1 MSDIN
6 TTGTVSISQDYT
18 NNYRNQM
25 QESLIDAI
33 NILYKGA
40 VAKEN
45 ISKTLECIISDA
57 SERDKGIYKV
67 DYMKNI
73 FEVSCPLSTLY
84 DVGDAV
90 FVLVPDGDF
99 SKTKIIVGSAEGNTG
114 GSSGTDVEANPTGT
128 ATDILEKLRVG
139 TTIYSVEGGS
149 TDVVTDVK
157 VNGASVVGSDHVA
170 RISAV
175 TQAQLENALETK
187 ADATDLTDL
196 EETVNDLITTV
207 SGKANQSSLEALT
220 TIVRTKANSADV
232 NAALNLKAN
241 QSDLNDLTTI
251 VDSKANQNEVTAI
264 KDGAIIDS
272 FGDVENAL
280 TSKQDTLAFDNVPTQ
295 NSNNPVTS
303 GGIYSALINKVN
315 SDDIGT
321 AAEKDYIDSVTK
333 NSTDLVTSGAV
344 YTAIDN
350 LPEPMVF
357 KGSLGTGG
365 TVTTLPVDGSATIG
379 DTYKVITAGTY
390 VSQTAKVGDTF
401 ICDSKTSSANT
412 WVLIPSGD
420 EPSGTVTSVTLKATS
435 PIAIDS
441 SSAITTSGT
450 RTLSHANS
458 GATAGSYGDSGNQTP
473 GYGSTFKVPY
483 VTVNATGHVTAI
495 SEHTV
500 KIPASDNTNTTYA
513 AGTGTTITG
522 SNNAINVTYGSAANT
537 ACQGN
542 DSRLSNARQVA
553 DNVLTNQ
560 DLNSVMTPGFYS
572 AGGGNSVSNKPSG
585 VDHFGLLVI
594 HGASG
599 QHYIQIIYAPGV
611 SKSYR
616 RFCTGGTTSW
626 SSWTEEKITDNNTT
640 YTFANGTNGFKV
652 TPSGGSAQTVS
663 VTPSFTVTTGDSNG
677 QVKVNGTNASVKG
690 LGSAAYTSNDNIVY
704 KNTDIPEGS
713 ANLSATATTH
723 KITTYRNGLT
733 IPYQMDNTNDGG
745 IIRCRGTSE
754 SNCIFEMGTWDDS
767 GGGET
772 IQFNYY
778 PTTSQVTPT
787 YSVEVP
793 KKSGTIALTSD
804 IKTYTA
810 ATATPGAIAASGS
823 AGSSTNYARQ
833 DHTHAIT
840 VATGDS
846 NGQVKIAGQNASVK
860 GLGSAAYTAS
870 TAYAA
875 ASHTHN
881 YAGSSSAGGAANS
894 LANFKVTN
902 NTNLGIDDPGSNA
915 IGYVSG
921 LTKAAWNYQQTDGA
935 LYTQRYSDKWIV
947 EMFQDYRTGQVSVR
961 GKNNGTWQGW
971 RNILDSS
978 NYASYVTPAGIGA
991 APASHTHTISQ
1002 VTWGPGQN
1010 LTTSATAN
1018 GQEWSID
1025 LTPGSYTGTYFHVWS
1040 SKNSKSI
1047 LCCYP
1052 DDNSVTIPNGSLNV
1066 SGTIKQNGTA
1076 VSLNGHTHSYL
1087 PLSGGTMTGQILT
1100 SFKSAVAMGSRQA
1113 DATTIENLC
1122 SELRYSSGC
1131 AGSVSIS
1138 AAYTKNN
1145 ITIPAG
1151 WYNYLWMPH
1160 RSGGSSGSASGD
1172 NCNYGSLLLS
1182 GMTLSG
1188 CYMIRYSSSAISEL
1202 KNLYANTTYTASTTS
1217 VGSASAGTA
1226 IAADDITAWS
1236 AGTMTSASYSK
1247 GVLTITNG
1255 SAPSLSYTARSI
1267 PNISVSNK
1275 TVVTGITAN

>member
-114 GSSGTDVEANPTGT
+114 GSSGTDVEANPAGT

-241 QSDLNDLTTI
+241 QSDLNDLATI
-251 VDSKANQNEVTAI
+251 VDSKANQSEVTAI

-321 AAEKDYIDSVTK
+321 AAAKDYIGSVTK

-365 TVTTLPVDGSATIG
+365 TITTLPVDGSATIG

-401 ICDSKTSSANT
+401 ICDSKTTSANT

-420 EPSGTVTSVTLKATS
+420 EPSGTVTSITLKATS

-450 RTLSHANS
+450 RTLSHAVS

-483 VTVNATGHVTAI
+483 VTVNATGHVTDI

-500 KIPASDNTNTTYA
+500 KIPASDNTNTTY
-513 AGTGTTITG
+513 
-522 SNNAINVTYGSAANT
+522 
-537 ACQGN
+537 
-542 DSRLSNARQVA
+542 
-553 DNVLTNQ
+553 
-560 DLNSVMTPGFYS
+560 
-572 AGGGNSVSNKPSG
+572 
-585 VDHFGLLVI
+585 
-594 HGASG
+594 
-599 QHYIQIIYAPGV
+599 
-611 SKSYR
+611 
-616 RFCTGGTTSW
+616 
-626 SSWTEEKITDNNTT
+626 
-640 YTFANGTNGFKV
+640 TFANGTNQFTV
-652 TPSGGSAQTVS
+652 TPSGGSAQTVK
-663 VTPSFTVTTGDSNG
+663 VTPDDTTKLPLAGGNMTGNIGYTGSKSTSSMIKFMNNTSDAYGNG
-677 QVKVNGTNASVKG
+677 ICVGG
-690 LGSAAYTSNDNIVY
+690 G
-704 KNTDIPEGS
+704 G
-713 ANLSATATTH
+713 AT
-723 KITTYRNGLT
+723 
-733 IPYQMDNTNDGG
+733 
-745 IIRCRGTSE
+745 II
-754 SNCIFEMGTWDDS
+754 
-767 GGGET
+767 GGGE
-772 IQFNYY
+772 
-778 PTTSQVTPT
+778 SSDVMAGQVNAGNEILYLGNDGDVNIFTNLQNGWDSRKT
-787 YSVEVP
+787 FTFSANGNVTFAGSFTANSIDAT
-793 KKSGTIALTSD
+793 KLSGTIPSGCYTD
-804 IKTYTA
+804 TKYTA
-810 ATATPGAIAASGS
+810 ATAAPGAIAASGS
-823 AGSSTNYARQ
+823 AGTSTNYARQ
-833 DHTHAIT
+833 DHTHGIA

-846 NGQVKIAGQNASVK
+846 NGQVKIAGQNVSVK
-860 GLGSAAYTAS
+860 GLGSNAYNS
-870 TAYAA
+870 T
-875 ASHTHN
+875 
-881 YAGSSSAGGAANS
+881 
-894 LANFKVTN
+894 
-902 NTNLGIDDPGSNA
+902 
-915 IGYVSG
+915 
-921 LTKAAWNYQQTDGA
+921 
-935 LYTQRYSDKWIV
+935 
-947 EMFQDYRTGQVSVR
+947 
-961 GKNNGTWQGW
+961 
-971 RNILDSS
+971 
-978 NYASYVTPAGIGA
+978 
-991 APASHTHTISQ
+991 
-1002 VTWGPGQN
+1002 
-1010 LTTSATAN
+1010 
-1018 GQEWSID
+1018 
-1025 LTPGSYTGTYFHVWS
+1025 
-1040 SKNSKSI
+1040 
-1047 LCCYP
+1047 
-1052 DDNSVTIPNGSLNV
+1052 
-1066 SGTIKQNGTA
+1066 
-1076 VSLNGHTHSYL
+1076 SYL
-1087 PLSGGTMTGQILT
+1087 PLAGGTMTGTLITTPNDVNINFRNHSSYYCTASYQTSGNEALVFATKNAVTSFMFVNGEDSVTNHGDSRWRSITPGLQIKNNCVSINKLIDTGVTPSYTFEVNGTQYVSGALTTGSTISATGAISSSGAITAGGAMTSGGLLTAVTGLYTGGRVYNAGDDEGIIIKQTGNGYAGLILGSHNARRSVFYLNNTDAFWRYNDGSNNYNIMHPGKSGTIALT
-1100 SFKSAVAMGSRQA
+1100 SDVTNHTDPIFYGTCSTAAGTKAKVVAASKFSGLAAGVVINVKFSNDNTADSPTLNVNSTGAKDIWKSGGNIKSSNPGWMANEVVSFTYDGTRWIMN
-1113 DATTIENLC
+1113 DVL
-1122 SELRYSSGC
+1122 SSGRLHTQGYNNNC
-1131 AGSVSIS
+1131 DTMYMTCSVNGRS
-1138 AAYTKNN
+1138 ASLGGLLRITQASQDIFTIGAMSANIIDTPAQGILINQSTKTIYP
-1145 ITIPAG
+1145 ITG
-1151 WYNYLWMPH
+1151 MDNLFT
-1160 RSGGSSGSASGD
+1160 SASGTIPVGTYVAF
-1172 NCNYGSLLLS
+1172 CNF
-1182 GMTLSG
+1182 
-1188 CYMIRYSSSAISEL
+1188 R
-1202 KNLYANTTYTASTTS
+1202 
-1217 VGSASAGTA
+1217 V
-1226 IAADDITAWS
+1226 
-1236 AGTMTSASYSK
+1236 
-1247 GVLTITNG
+1247 
-1255 SAPSLSYTARSI
+1255 SYTYQDFA
-1267 PNISVSNK
+1267 
-1275 TVVTGITAN
+1275 

>member
-114 GSSGTDVEANPTGT
+114 GSSGTDVEANPAGT

-241 QSDLNDLTTI
+241 QSDLNDLATI
-251 VDSKANQNEVTAI
+251 VDSKANQSEITAI

-321 AAEKDYIDSVTK
+321 AAAKDYVGSVTE

-344 YTAIDN
+344 YAAIDN

-365 TVTTLPVDGSATIG
+365 TVTALPVDGSATIG

-390 VSQTAKVGDTF
+390 ASQTAKVGDTF

-420 EPSGTVTSVTLKATS
+420 EPSGTVTSITLKATS

-441 SSAITTSGT
+441 SLAITTSGT

-483 VTVNATGHVTAI
+483 VTVNATGHVTDI

-500 KIPASDNTNTTYA
+500 KIPASDNTNTTY
-513 AGTGTTITG
+513 
-522 SNNAINVTYGSAANT
+522 
-537 ACQGN
+537 
-542 DSRLSNARQVA
+542 
-553 DNVLTNQ
+553 
-560 DLNSVMTPGFYS
+560 
-572 AGGGNSVSNKPSG
+572 
-585 VDHFGLLVI
+585 
-594 HGASG
+594 
-599 QHYIQIIYAPGV
+599 
-611 SKSYR
+611 
-616 RFCTGGTTSW
+616 
-626 SSWTEEKITDNNTT
+626 
-640 YTFANGTNGFKV
+640 TFANGTNQFIV
-652 TPSGGSAQTVS
+652 TPSGGSAQTVK
-663 VTPSFTVTTGDSNG
+663 VTPNDTTKLPLAGGNMTGNIGYTGSKSTSSMIKFMNNTADAYGNG
-677 QVKVNGTNASVKG
+677 IYIGG
-690 LGSAAYTSNDNIVY
+690 G
-704 KNTDIPEGS
+704 G
-713 ANLSATATTH
+713 AT
-723 KITTYRNGLT
+723 
-733 IPYQMDNTNDGG
+733 
-745 IIRCRGTSE
+745 II
-754 SNCIFEMGTWDDS
+754 
-767 GGGET
+767 GGGE
-772 IQFNYY
+772 
-778 PTTSQVTPT
+778 SSDVMAGQVNAGDEILYLGNDSDVNIFTNLQGGWDSRKT
-787 YSVEVP
+787 FTFSANGNVTFAGSFTANSIDAT
-793 KKSGTIALTSD
+793 KLSGTIPSGCYTD
-804 IKTYTA
+804 TKYTA
-810 ATATPGAIAASGS
+810 ATAAPGAIAASGS
-823 AGSSTNYARQ
+823 AGTSTNYARQ
-833 DHTHAIT
+833 DHTHGIA
-840 VATGDS
+840 VATGDA
-846 NGQVKIAGQNASVK
+846 NGQVKIAGQNVSVK
-860 GLGSAAYTAS
+860 GLGSAAYAN
-870 TAYAA
+870 
-875 ASHTHN
+875 N

-902 NTNLGIDDPGSNA
+902 NTNLEIDNPGSNA

-935 LYTQRYSDKWIV
+935 LYTQRYDDKWIT
-947 EMFQDYRTGQVSVR
+947 EIFQDYRTGQISVR
-961 GKNNGTWQGW
+961 SKNNGTWQGW

-978 NYASYVTPAGIGA
+978 NYASYI
-991 APASHTHTISQ
+991 
-1002 VTWGPGQN
+1002 
-1010 LTTSATAN
+1010 TA
-1018 GQEWSID
+1018 
-1025 LTPGSYTGTYFHVWS
+1025 
-1040 SKNSKSI
+1040 
-1047 LCCYP
+1047 
-1052 DDNSVTIPNGSLNV
+1052 
-1066 SGTIKQNGTA
+1066 
-1076 VSLNGHTHSYL
+1076 YL
-1087 PLSGGTMTGQILT
+1087 PLAGGTMTGTLITTPNAVNINFRNHASYYCTASYQTAGNEALVFATKNPVT
-1100 SFKSAVAMGSRQA
+1100 SFMFVSGEDSVTNHAQDRWRSLTPGLQIKQNCVSINKLIADNVNPTYNLEVNGTQYVSGALTTGSTISATGAIS
-1113 DATTIENLC
+1113 
-1122 SELRYSSGC
+1122 SSG
-1131 AGSVSIS
+1131 A
-1138 AAYTKNN
+1138 
-1145 ITIPAG
+1145 ITADGAIT
-1151 WYNYLWMPH
+1151 
-1160 RSGGSSGSASGD
+1160 SGGLLTAVTGLYTGGRVYNAGDDEGIIIKQTGNGYAGLILGSHNARRSVFYLNNDKAFWRYNDGSASHDINHPGKSGTIALTSD
-1172 NCNYGSLLLS
+1172 VTNHTDPIFYGTCS
-1182 GMTLSG
+1182 
-1188 CYMIRYSSSAISEL
+1188 
-1202 KNLYANTTYTASTTS
+1202 TA
-1217 VGSASAGTA
+1217 AGTA
-1226 IAADDITAWS
+1226 AKVMTASKFSGLAEGVVINVKFTNANTADSPTLNVNNTGAKAIWKSGGNVKSSNPGWMANEVVSFTYD
-1236 AGTMTSASYSK
+1236 GTRWIMNDVLSSGRLHTQGYNGNCDTTLMTCSVNGRSASLGGLLRITQASQDIFTIGAMSAIVIDTPAQGILINQSTKTIYPITGMDNLFSSASGNIPV
-1247 GVLTITNG
+1247 GV
-1255 SAPSLSYTARSI
+1255 YTVFCNFR
-1267 PNISVSNK
+1267 
-1275 TVVTGITAN
+1275 VTYTYQDFA